1 MASVAALT
9 PTADAA
15 ATSGSEADRAAK
27 QRSRRRWWTIVLLLT
42 LLGVAVR
49 VGYIYG
55 FRDDPR
61 PIELNTG
68 DVIETRLWG
77 DGFVFHHQAN
87 LIAEGEG
94 LIAPIPYYIFDVR
107 QQSADHPP
115 LYTAYLTTFSLLGIR
130 GDLSHM
136 LLSAPAGAMAVV
148 AFAILGRRVGGDLVG
163 LLAAGYA
170 AIAPS
175 IISYPGFLLSETI
188 VVPLAALAAHSVY
201 RFMDRPN
208 VNRALWMGAAVG
220 LGTMAR
226 AELAFYVF
234 VVVIPVVLIGVRQL
248 QFRQRFG
255 LLVAAGITCGA
266 IVLPWVG
273 YNLSRF
279 EEPLYM
285 SVGLEYSLVQ
295 GNCDESYSDEFLGY
309 YWLGCMGEALEGQVT
324 EDGESLEFAD
334 QSLGASYLRDVAVD
348 YIKDHPRRATMAVGA
363 RLGRLT
369 GLFHPIQQARLNALV
384 AGREPWLANLSV
396 LVWYPAAALAVVG
409 AVLLRRRGVPILP
422 LVGLVVVA
430 LAAVAMTLAVLR
442 YRVTMEPA
450 IAVFGAV
457 AVERVW
463 HFLRAAWTDG
473 AAASA

>member
-1 MASVAALT
+1 MATLTSSPSGPEETSTAAV
-9 PTADAA
+9 PTDA
-15 ATSGSEADRAAK
+15 EARR
-27 QRSRRRWWTIVLLLT
+27 RSNRRWWTIVLLLT

-55 FRDDPR
+55 FRNDPR

-68 DVIETRLWG
+68 DIIETRLWG

-94 LIAPIPYYIFDVR
+94 LIAPIPFYIFDER

-115 LYTAYLTTFSLLGIR
+115 LYTAYLTAFSLAGIK

-136 LLSAPAGAMAVV
+136 LLSAPAGAAAVV

-163 LLAAGYA
+163 LLAGAYG

-175 IISYPGFLLSETI
+175 LISYPGFLLSETI
-188 VVPLAALAAHSVY
+188 VVPLAALAAHAVY
-201 RFMDRPN
+201 RFMAKPTI
-208 VNRALWMGAAVG
+208 NRALWMGAAVG
-220 LGTMAR
+220 LGVLAR
-226 AELAFYVF
+226 AELAFYVL
-234 VVVIPVVLIGVRQL
+234 VVVIPVILIGLRSID
-248 QFRQRFG
+248 FRQRLV
-255 LLVAAGITCGA
+255 LLVATGITCGA

-273 YNLSRF
+273 YNLNRF

-295 GNCDESYSDEFLGY
+295 GNCDESYSDDFLGY
-309 YWLGCMGEALEGQVT
+309 YWLGCMGEALEGQLT

-369 GLFHPIQQARLNALV
+369 GVFHPIQQARLNALV

-396 LVWYPAAALAVVG
+396 LVWYPSAVLAAIG
-409 AVLLRRRGVPILP
+409 AVLLKRRGVRILP

-442 YRVTMEPA
+442 YRATMEPA
-450 IAVFGAV
+450 IAVFAAV
-457 AVERVW
+457 AIARSW
-463 HFLRAAWTDG
+463 DFLKAAWTDEVT
-473 AAASA
+473 ASV

>member
-1 MASVAALT
+1 MATLTGPTSEPDAVAT
-9 PTADAA
+9 GD
-15 ATSGSEADRAAK
+15 EARAADS
-27 QRSRRRWWTIVLLLT
+27 QRKRRRWWTIVLLLF
-42 LLGVAVR
+42 LLGTVVR
-49 VGYIYG
+49 VAYIYG
-55 FRDDPR
+55 FRDDTR
-61 PIELNTG
+61 AIELNTG

-94 LIAPIPYYIFDVR
+94 LIAPIPYYVFDVR

-115 LYTAYLTTFSLLGIR
+115 LYTAYLTTFSLLGIK

-136 LLSAPAGAMAVV
+136 LLSAPVGAAAVI
-148 AFAILGRRVGGDLVG
+148 AFALLGRRVAGDTVG

-170 AIAPS
+170 AVAPS

-201 RFMDRPN
+201 RFMDRPT

-226 AELAFYVF
+226 AELAFYVL
-234 VVVIPVVLIGVRQL
+234 VVVIPVVLFGLRQL
-248 QFRQRFG
+248 EFRQRFG

-273 YNLSRF
+273 YNLNRF

-309 YWLGCMGEALEGQVT
+309 YWLDCMGEALEGQLT

-334 QSLGASYLRDVAVD
+334 QSLGASYLQEVAFD
-348 YIKDHPRRATMAVGA
+348 YIRDHPRRAVMAVGA
-363 RLGRLT
+363 RMGRVT
-369 GLFHPIQQARLNALV
+369 GVFHPIQQARLNSLV
-384 AGREPWLANLSV
+384 AGREPWLANTTV
-396 LVWYPAAALAVVG
+396 LVWYPSSFLAVVG
-409 AVLLRRRGVPILP
+409 AVLLYRRGVRIWP

-430 LAAVAMTLAVLR
+430 LVAVAMTLAVLR

-450 IAVFGAV
+450 IAVFAAV
-457 AVERVW
+457 AVERGW
-463 HFLRAAWTDG
+463 RFLRAAWADG
-473 AAASA
+473 ATVSA